1 MRTCVRENVKLKRN
15 CFYCLSGLTFFM
27 ENDKF
32 KIIKGRTHWL
42 LTVRSYK
49 KRHNIDA
56 YSLNN
61 WRLGNKGDWVLSDDN
76 PPMVVQV
83 LGTGTIESKSG
94 KKQKYIRTVC
104 GSYMTE
110 GKKKMYGQIAESIY
124 TFSGIDGYKKFLE
137 RKDLNTREVMFAS
150 YIALGEDSVDSYLK
164 SYKTEDRKY
173 ASSRAGQLL
182 RTERV
187 QKMVKEELKQILEE
201 EGVSAN
207 WIVEKFKQVAD
218 LADRDTDVLRS
229 LESLAK
235 MSGMFDTG
243 AEKQQLTVWGGFSPE
258 QLDSVKDEQL
268 VAHGESEN

>member
-1 MRTCVRENVKLKRN
+1 
-15 CFYCLSGLTFFM
+15 M
-27 ENDKF
+27 EKDKF

-56 YSLNN
+56 YSLKH
-61 WRLGNKGDWVLSDDN
+61 WRLGNKGDWVLSDDS
-76 PPMVVQV
+76 PEPMVVQI
-83 LGTGTIESKSG
+83 LGKGIIVSKWN
-94 KKQKYIRTVC
+94 KKQEYIRTVC
-104 GSYMTE
+104 GSYMTA

-124 TFSGIDGYKKFLE
+124 TFSGIDGHKNFLE
-137 RKDLNTREVMFAS
+137 RKELNPREIMFAR

-164 SYKTEDRKY
+164 SFKTDDRKY
-173 ASSRAGQLL
+173 ASSRSGQLL

-235 MSGMFDTG
+235 MSGMFDIG

>member
-1 MRTCVRENVKLKRN
+1 
-15 CFYCLSGLTFFM
+15 M

-56 YSLNN
+56 YSLKH
-61 WRLGNKGDWVLSDDN
+61 WRLGNKGDWVLSDVE
-76 PPMVVQV
+76 MVVEI
-83 LGTGTIESKSG
+83 LGKGTIDSKSG
-94 KKQKYIRTVC
+94 KQQEYIRTVC
-104 GSYMTE
+104 GSYMTA
-110 GKKKMYGQIAESIY
+110 GKKKMYGHIAESIY
-124 TFSGIDGYKKFLE
+124 TFSGIDGHKNFLE
-137 RKDLNTREVMFAS
+137 RKDLNPREIMFAR
-150 YIALGEDSVDSYLK
+150 YVALGEDSVDSYLK
-164 SYKTEDRKY
+164 SFKTEDRKY
-173 ASSRAGQLL
+173 ASSRSGQLL